1 MPTVPVTRLLSSLS
15 QLKLLCQTTG
25 QCEEQILSNNKKKMP
40 CACQHQLI
48 QVTIHIINVSRHAL
62 RDLLHISRDTL
73 LAVFLRTMCVRHVDF
88 KSD

>member
-1 MPTVPVTRLLSSLS
+1 MPMVAVTRLSSSLS

-48 QVTIHIINVSRHAL
+48 QVTIHIINTNEIPGETVMLS
-62 RDLLHISRDTL
+62 SNVKTSTL
-73 LAVFLRTMCVRHVDF
+73 LLIVR
-88 KSD
+88 